1 MLKTILFLSPSS
13 DLIPSLDQSFSFLG
27 QLALSRDRLLLSLS
41 LSIACDRVYTM
52 AIRASF
58 MNVVST
64 DLCVFFA
71 RWLCWRYSP
80 GGTNSD

>member
-41 LSIACDRVYTM
+41 LLLAIVYTPWPF
-52 AIRASF
+52 AQ
-58 MNVVST
+58 VS
-64 DLCVFFA
+64 
-71 RWLCWRYSP
+71 
-80 GGTNSD
+80 